1 MEYITCCVLTG
12 LSTLVKVFRTRNKG
26 LDGMGWSLV
35 CVQTPKKIQLLLL
48 RPGRVG
54 QPNPKDQKTDVTSL
68 ECNLGIHLG
77 QQIQFSSL
85 PSLLSSLPLSTS
97 IQFILPFVPLR
108 LRPANHT
115 EKRRKTPRDKHCRR
129 HCRTVSGKRCR
140 ARKL

>member
-1 MEYITCCVLTG
+1 MWLLAVCLDLFLQYG
-12 LSTLVKVFRTRNKG
+12 LRLHRRLRPSILIVGFSYFSVP
-26 LDGMGWSLV
+26 
-35 CVQTPKKIQLLLL
+35 TPKNPQLLYCCCALE
-48 RPGRVG
+48 GWTS
-54 QPNPKDQKTDVTSL
+54 QTQKMDVTSL